1 MLFAREP
8 RVWCKA
14 LGAGQKAQGGGG
26 GGGGTRSTE
35 AGMVCFSPVNHGLG
49 FDQQSLVWYAS
60 CP

>member
-26 GGGGTRSTE
+26 GIGQKE
-35 AGMVCFSPVNHGLG
+35 
-49 FDQQSLVWYAS
+49 
-60 CP
+60 